1 MAFAS
6 FQKRESGTKPAPLS
20 DGPMAAG
27 AEIVKQIRSFADG

>member
-6 FQKRESGTKPAPLS
+6 FQKRESGTTLAPPS

-27 AEIVKQIRSFADG
+27 VDFVKQIRPFAGG

>member
-6 FQKRESGTKPAPLS
+6 SQKRESGTQMAPLS
-20 DGPMAAG
+20 SGPMAPD